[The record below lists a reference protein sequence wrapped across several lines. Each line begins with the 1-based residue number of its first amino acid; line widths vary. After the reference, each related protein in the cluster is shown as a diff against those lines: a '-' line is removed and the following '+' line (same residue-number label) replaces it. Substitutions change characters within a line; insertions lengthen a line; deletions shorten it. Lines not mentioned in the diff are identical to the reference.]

1 MKKTIAFGA
10 AALVLLSIAGCSSG
24 GSSAPTTAASAGA
37 PGPSALS
44 SVKGVTDITFWH
56 GLGGINA
63 QALQSLVDE
72 FNTENAGKIHVNTSA
87 QGSYPDL
94 LAKYTASLRDKSTPT
109 VTLSNDISSGFLNDV
124 KRSVSPVA
132 MAAANPKDLDLGQLS
147 PAGRRYYSVDDKLVA
162 VPMNMSTPLLF
173 VNKGLL
179 SKAGV
184 DTASLKTLSG
194 LSDAAKKITTATG
207 VPGIAEAFDD
217 WWFEQLTATSGN
229 LYCTPGNGRDGKGA
243 DKVSLS
249 NASQVA
255 AFTTMAD
262 LYKAGAG
269 LNVGTDNNN
278 AVTAF
283 AAGKTAMMFN
293 SSAVA
298 ASVAQSTSFDYEALP
313 FPLSAPSSKAGTV
326 VGGSAM
332 WLSNTATPAAQVA
345 GWKLISF
352 LASAKS
358 QATFSEATGYVPAN
372 TALENS
378 AARKDYLAS
387 HPVAQVAIDQV
398 KDVTDVP
405 ASHGCFTGA
414 FSAIR
419 AAVIPEMQ
427 AAFSGSK
434 TMKQAVADATTTAD
448 QAIADYKQQLGSN

>member
-1 MKKTIAFGA
+1 MKRSIALGA
-10 AALVLLSIAGCSSG
+10 AALLLVSLAGCSAGTEAKST
-24 GSSAPTTAASAGA
+24 PIASGA
-37 PGPSALS
+37 PGPSALAKA
-44 SVKGVTDITFWH
+44 KGVTEISFWH

-72 FNTENAGKIHVNTSA
+72 FNSENAGKIKVDTSA

-109 VTLSNDISSGFLNDV
+109 VTLSNDISSGFLHDV
-124 KRSVSPVA
+124 ERSVSPEA
-132 MAAANPKDLDLGQLS
+132 MAAANPGDLKLGQLA
-147 PAGRRYYSVDDKLVA
+147 PAGKRYYSVDGKLVA

-173 VNKGLL
+173 VNTGLL
-179 SKAGV
+179 QKAGV
-184 DTASLKTLSG
+184 DPSSLNTLDG
-194 LSDAAKKITTATG
+194 LAAAAKKVTDSTG
-207 VPGIAEAFDD
+207 VPGIAQAFDD
-217 WWFEQLTATSGN
+217 WWFEQLSATSGN
-229 LYCTPGNGRDGKGA
+229 LYCTPENGRGTKSA
-243 DKVSLS
+243 DQVSFQKP
-249 NASQVA
+249 SQVK

-269 LNVGTDNNN
+269 LDVGTDNNN

-298 ASVAQSTSFDYEALP
+298 ASVANSTTFSYIALP
-313 FPLSAPSSKAGTV
+313 FPLSASSAKAGTV

-332 WLSNTATPAAQVA
+332 WLSNQAAPAEQVA

-352 LASAKS
+352 LASPAS
-358 QATFSEATGYVPAN
+358 QAKFSEATGYVPAN

-378 AARKDYLAS
+378 SARKAYLAA
-387 HPVAQVAIDQV
+387 HPVAQVAIDEV
-398 KDVTDVP
+398 KNVPDVP

-419 AAVIPEMQ
+419 AAMIPQMQ

-434 TMKQAVADATTTAD
+434 SMKQALSDATTAAN
-448 QAIADYKQQLGSN
+448 QAISDYKQQLAGD

>member
-1 MKKTIAFGA
+1 MKRSVTLGA
-10 AALVLLSIAGCSSG
+10 AALLLLSLAGCSAG
-24 GSSAPTTAASAGA
+24 ADAPATPSASGA
-37 PGPSALS
+37 PGPSALANA
-44 SVKGVTDITFWH
+44 KGVTEISFWH

-63 QALQSLVDE
+63 QALQSLIDE
-72 FNTENAGKIHVNTSA
+72 FNTENAGKIKVDTSA
-87 QGSYPDL
+87 QGSYADL

-109 VTLSNDISSGFLNDV
+109 VTLSNDISSGFLYDV
-124 KRSVSPVA
+124 KRSMSPEA
-132 MAAANPKDLDLGQLS
+132 MAAANPGDLKLNQLA
-147 PAGRRYYSVDDKLVA
+147 PAGKRYYSVDGKLAA

-173 VNKGLL
+173 VNTGLL
-179 SKAGV
+179 QKAGV
-184 DTASLKTLSG
+184 ETSSLKTLDG
-194 LSDAAKKITTATG
+194 LASAATKIKDATG

-229 LYCTPGNGRDGKGA
+229 LYCTPENGRGGKSA
-243 DKVSLS
+243 DKVSFKQP
-249 NASQVA
+249 SQVK
-255 AFTTMAD
+255 AFSTMAGI
-262 LYKAGAG
+262 YKAGAG
-269 LNVGTDNNN
+269 LDVGTDNNN

-298 ASVAQSTSFDYEALP
+298 ASVANSTTFPYVALP
-313 FPLSAPSSKAGTV
+313 FPLSAPTSKAGTV

-332 WLSNTATPAAQVA
+332 WLSNQATPAQQVA

-352 LASAKS
+352 LASPAS

-387 HPVAQVAIDQV
+387 HPVAQVAIDEV
-398 KDVTDVP
+398 KNVSDVP

-419 AAVIPEMQ
+419 AAMIPQMQ

-434 TMKQAVADATTTAD
+434 SMEQALTDATTAAN
-448 QAIADYKQQLGSN
+448 QAISDYKTQLAGD